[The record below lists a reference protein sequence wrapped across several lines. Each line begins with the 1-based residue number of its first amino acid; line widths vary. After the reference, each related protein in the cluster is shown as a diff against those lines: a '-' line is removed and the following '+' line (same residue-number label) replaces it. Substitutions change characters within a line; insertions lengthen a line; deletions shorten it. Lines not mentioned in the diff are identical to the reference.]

1 MAEETKKR
9 KKLFSEIP
17 YIDGGDVILRRLA
30 QEDAP
35 ALKEMVDS
43 PKVYR
48 YLPTFLFEKKY
59 DDIHYVIDHLYDE
72 CFEESIILGIFVSE
86 DILSGD
92 KPVSEMP
99 ACEKP
104 ACEKSACEKT
114 AAGSDAEGK
123 GARCESYVFCG
134 LAEMYGFRDD
144 AHKISIGLRTTERS
158 WGKEIGVKVIGMMV
172 DYLYGE
178 TDIEIITASTMID
191 NRAVAKMVAKTDLEL
206 VVHDSPEDWGY
217 EEPTRTDKWIV

>member
-17 YIDGGDVILRRLA
+17 YIDGGDVILRQLT

-178 TDIEIITASTMID
+178 TDIEIITASTMVE
-191 NRAVAKMVAKTDLEL
+191 NKASAHVLEK
-206 VVHDSPEDWGY
+206 VGFIRTARSVEEDWGFP
-217 EEPTRTDKWIV
+217 EPTIVDKWFY